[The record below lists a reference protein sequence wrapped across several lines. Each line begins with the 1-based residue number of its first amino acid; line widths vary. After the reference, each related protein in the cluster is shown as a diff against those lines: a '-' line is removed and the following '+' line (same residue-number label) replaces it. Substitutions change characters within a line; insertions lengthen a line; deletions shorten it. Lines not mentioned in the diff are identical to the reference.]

1 MKWPIL
7 ASLNDRVQPSSIHT
21 CGCVARGRGGEIY
34 NSRDTIHIAIHV
46 LILFLNLTAATRG
59 CYVTR
64 GEEEERNQQLLLCAL
79 CWGGEAAA
87 TISPITAPLTNSLY
101 VAQCHSHRRYTLHST
116 TPAYQQHLQ
125 CTQSAVSGTFEPLES
140 TTGRWRRSN
149 IQKPASFPFYVTLH
163 NWREWKLLTKWNF
176 RWQHIFASA
185 KLGIEQ

>member
-21 CGCVARGRGGEIY
+21 CGCVARGERRGDLQFKGHKY
-34 NSRDTIHIAIHV
+34 IAIHI
-46 LILFLNLTAATRG
+46 LILFLNLTATTRG

-64 GEEEERNQQLLLCAL
+64 AEEEERNQQLLLCAW

-116 TPAYQQHLQ
+116 PPAYQQHLQ

-140 TTGRWRRSN
+140 TTTGRWRRSN
-149 IQKPASFPFYVTLH
+149 IFSILRYSPH

-176 RWQHIFASA
+176 RGPWQHIPSSV
-185 KLGIEQ
+185 KLCIEQ